1 MQAMK
6 RNLYDSLLEWKNDA
20 ERKPLIL
27 EGARQ
32 VGKTWLLKEFGR
44 NEYDNLVYVN
54 CSDNDLAYSF
64 DMVTNTGSNIR
75 TQTYILSDKDKDK
88 ASVLDAK
95 INKILSG
102 DNNVD
107 VCTLLGI
114 LNRMMSEKK

>member
-1 MQAMK
+1 MK